1 MIRIKES
8 TTGREV
14 YFRNEEDANAYLY
27 VFKDHWCN
35 LKWSLPVVVRDS
47 RVPSKYTKYIDMDP
61 KERAEADLSW
71 GFAIIEN
78 KNIGLTSEQK
88 RFVEKAV
95 TDLTNRK
102 RGNDD

>member
-71 GFAIIEN
+71 GFAIMERN
-78 KNIGLTSEQK
+78 NMMLSSEQK
-88 RFVEKAV
+88 NLVEELVDKF
-95 TDLTNRK
+95 TTKNGR
-102 RGNDD
+102 

>member
-14 YFRNEEDANAYLY
+14 YFRNEEDANAYLH

-47 RVPSKYTKYIDMDP
+47 RVPSKYTKYIDTDP

-71 GFAIIEN
+71 GFALMERN
-78 KNIGLTSEQK
+78 NMMLSSEQK
-88 RFVEKAV
+88 NLVEELVDKF
-95 TDLTNRK
+95 TTKNGR
-102 RGNDD
+102 